1 MENHFASRLFRQPS
15 FLWGARR
22 VGGAPAGRDTCGC
35 KEGRGRGRCPRG
47 QRCHRG
53 DGDAAPPASGWRGYL
68 SSCFTTHI
76 PLPNSLPARFS
87 ESRPIA
93 ALPLSPN
100 LMFFGRFSAGT
111 WGPADPTAVPFS
123 LSRPVIVGLAAI
135 WGRSPPPHPKET
147 LRRRPQQ
154 NEST

>member
-1 MENHFASRLFRQPS
+1 MPVVS
-15 FLWGARR
+15 FGSPVFCGVLGGLGVRRRDGTLVAARKDGAGGDARGDSG
-22 VGGAPAGRDTCGC
+22 VTAGTGMLHPPPAAGGATSAAASPHTSRSPTLCQPDF
-35 KEGRGRGRCPRG
+35 RNRG
-47 QRCHRG
+47 Q
-53 DGDAAPPASGWRGYL
+53 
-68 SSCFTTHI
+68 
-76 PLPNSLPARFS
+76 SLRF
-87 ESRPIA
+87 
-93 ALPLSPN
+93 LSPN

-135 WGRSPPPHPKET
+135 WGRLPPPHPKET